1 MPRLNAVRPV
11 MSTEFEERFRKILK
25 RVYRSLQQFEIRDEV
40 FFLFFFGRDRGFFL
54 TGPFLFSFIL
64 R

>member
-40 FFLFFFGRDRGFFL
+40 FLF
-54 TGPFLFSFIL
+54 
-64 R
+64 